1 MGGCGGEMVVGSGE
15 MVVGSGDIAVGG
27 VEMVVG
33 GGEKVVGGGEVAVRT
48 VMAPADVESL
58 NINKLKN
65 YAVFTFFRKF
75 AAGKHKTE

>member
-1 MGGCGGEMVVGSGE
+1 MVVCGGELVVDSGE
-15 MVVGSGDIAVGG
+15 MVVGSEDMAVIGREMAVCGG
-27 VEMVVG
+27 EMV
-33 GGEKVVGGGEVAVRT
+33 VRT

-58 NINKLKN
+58 NINKVKY